1 MHDETKIF
9 MNHKYLPLLLIC
21 ISFLVSCDFLQNEL
35 RTQADPASVPG
46 SWKVERFE
54 EGAQNET
61 SSFNQIRFRFESDG
75 TFLVL
80 RSGTE
85 IARGIWELSDRNREL
100 IIDVPP
106 FRNEELAAR
115 TFGDDIYE
123 IHDDWNVLE
132 FSDNRMRIRDEDEEF
147 ILVRE

>member
-1 MHDETKIF
+1 M
-9 MNHKYLPLLLIC
+9 KYHYPLTLLIC
-21 ISFLVSCDFLQNEL
+21 FSFLVSCDFLQNEV
-35 RTQADPASVPG
+35 RNQADPAALPG
-46 SWKVERFE
+46 LWRVELFQD
-54 EGAQNET
+54 GSDNET

-80 RSGTE
+80 RSGNE

-147 ILVRE
+147 ILVRQ